1 MTDDGLILDGVRKV
15 YPAFELGPLS
25 WRLRRGVS
33 YGLLGPNGA
42 GKTTLLDL
50 IALQVRATAG
60 TIAFGKTTLRWGDQ
74 AWKAR
79 FSYVREVPAL
89 YDELTVAE
97 TLRFVS
103 RLQTRWD
110 ADMAQRLLRRLE
122 LDPQR
127 RIKHLSKGT
136 TVKVGLVAALARRVE
151 VLLLDEPSTGLDPTA
166 RASLQSVL
174 RDLMAEHPEL
184 CVVLSSH
191 LFDDVS
197 RVTTEVIILRDGQL
211 VFQRPLRELEQ
222 AVLYRFPASQVSGDL
237 SDALLTWRRN
247 GLRWVLASPA
257 SSLARDLRVRPGCQ
271 EEPMVDPVETAYHAT
286 EHR

>member
-1 MTDDGLILDGVRKV
+1 MTDDGLILEGVTKV

-25 WRLRRGVS
+25 CRLRRGVS
-33 YGLLGPNGA
+33 YGLIGPNGA

-60 TIAFGKTTLRWGDQ
+60 TIAFGTTTLRWGDT

-79 FSYVREVPAL
+79 FSYVREMPAL

-136 TVKVGLVAALARRVE
+136 MVKVGLVAALARRVE

-197 RVTTEVIILRDGQL
+197 RVTNEVIILRDGQL

-222 AVLYRFPASQVSGDL
+222 AVLYRLPASQVSGDL

-247 GLRWVLASPA
+247 GEQWVLAPRA
-257 SSLARDLRVRPGCQ
+257 SSVARHLRGQPGCQ
-271 EEPMVDPVETAYHAT
+271 EEPVADPVETVYHAT
-286 EHR
+286 GHR